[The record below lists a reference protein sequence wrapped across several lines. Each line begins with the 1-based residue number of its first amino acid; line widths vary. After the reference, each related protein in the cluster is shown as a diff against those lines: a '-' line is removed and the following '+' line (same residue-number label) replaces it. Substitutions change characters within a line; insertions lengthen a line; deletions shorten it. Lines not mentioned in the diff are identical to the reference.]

1 MRVDYEQ
8 RKTRPTGFEC
18 MTNIRCCEMCMDDIE
33 ELTDEIEFLK
43 AEINRLRDALAEDIM
58 ELWKRVP

>member
-1 MRVDYEQ
+1 
-8 RKTRPTGFEC
+8 

-33 ELTDEIEFLK
+33 ELTESIEELK
-43 AEINRLRDALAEDIM
+43 KEMKELRDGLTEDLM